1 MPRSFATLAA
11 LLDHGHDDVIDVRSP
26 AEFAL
31 DHIPGAINLPAL
43 SDAERAQVGT
53 IYKQVAPFEARKIGA
68 ALVARNVARHL
79 ETVLR
84 DRGGDWQPLVY
95 CWRGG
100 QRSGSVATILSAV
113 GWRAQTLAGGY
124 QSYRRLVQSALYDV
138 PLAHRL
144 ILLDG
149 YTGTAKTDILH
160 RLGALGLQVLD
171 LEEMAQHRGSILG
184 GRGHA
189 QPSQK
194 AFETALACRLAQ
206 FTPARPVLVEAESSK
221 IGARIIPPMLWEAM
235 KAAPRITISA
245 PPAARARYLRDA
257 YRETIAARD
266 DLAARL
272 NALRAHRD
280 GRLVAHW
287 LDLLAAGDD
296 LALAEALIRDHYD
309 PSYAK
314 SRANHGFRTLA
325 HLDAPDLS
333 PASRAALAAQIAAL
347 VTGAA

>member
-1 MPRSFATLAA
+1 MPRCFASLAH

-43 SDAERAQVGT
+43 SDTERAQVGT
-53 IYKQVAPFEARKIGA
+53 IYKQVAPFEARKVGA

-124 QSYRRLVQSALYDV
+124 QSYRRLVQTALYDV

-160 RLGALGLQVLD
+160 RLGDLGLQVLD
-171 LEEMAQHRGSILG
+171 LEGMAQHRGSILG
-184 GRGHA
+184 GREHP

-194 AFETALACRLAQ
+194 AFESALACRLARLD
-206 FTPARPVLVEAESSK
+206 PARPVLVEAESSK
-221 IGARIIPPMLWEAM
+221 IGARIIPPMLWDAM
-235 KAAPRITISA
+235 KHAPRIEITV
-245 PPAARARYLRDA
+245 PQDARARYLLGEYHDILAR
-257 YRETIAARD
+257 RE

-272 NALRAHRD
+272 NALRPHRD
-280 GRLVAHW
+280 GRMIAHW

-314 SRANHGFRTLA
+314 SRANHTFAVIALM
-325 HLDAPDLS
+325 DAPDLS
-333 PASRAALAAQIAAL
+333 PASRDALAQRIAARI
-347 VTGAA
+347 TGAA